1 MTAAAPDYIF
11 ESVTCQTPYGVML
24 MPVHCQYIT
33 PAVQHTGSWAPEEC
47 ALLSALLRP
56 GDTFIDFGAHV
67 GYLTVAGALAV
78 GKQGSV
84 ISFEANAGNAEMLRQ
99 NCLNLDLPQVEVIE
113 AAAWSEARSGEMRI
127 ARNNSGGGCT
137 YQWDGLHHNDSAP
150 IEFVR
155 CGDVLA
161 DKLTRLDVI
170 KMDVQGSE
178 AHVVRGMYELLEKYR
193 PRILMEFAPKALAA
207 SGLSAADLLSDLR
220 SLHYEIRIPG
230 IYNLND
236 IPALMLMEIAADT
249 IDGEINIL
257 AMPKQA

>member
-1 MTAAAPDYIF
+1 MTASAPDYIF
-11 ESVTCQTPYGVML
+11 ESVTCQTPYGMML
-24 MPVHCQYIT
+24 MPAHCQVIT
-33 PAVQHTGSWAPEEC
+33 PAVQRTGGWAAEEC
-47 ALLSALLRP
+47 NLLSALLRP

-84 ISFEANAGNAEMLRQ
+84 ICFEANPGNADMLRR

-113 AAAWSEARSGEMRI
+113 AAAWSEARSGEMSI
-127 ARNNSGGGCT
+127 ARKNAGAGCA
-137 YQWDGLHHNDSAP
+137 YQHDGIHHNDSAL

-178 AHVVRGMYELLEKYR
+178 AHVVKGMYELLEKYR
-193 PRILMEFAPKALAA
+193 PRILMEFAPKALTA

-249 IDGEINIL
+249 VDGEINIL